1 MMYPPSRYYAMMYPP
16 NIGLCDEV
24 SAYRVIS
31 PQSGQPCAMPWGV
44 QAPSAMDPV
53 LLELSVL

>member
-1 MMYPPSRYYAMMYPP
+1 MMYPP